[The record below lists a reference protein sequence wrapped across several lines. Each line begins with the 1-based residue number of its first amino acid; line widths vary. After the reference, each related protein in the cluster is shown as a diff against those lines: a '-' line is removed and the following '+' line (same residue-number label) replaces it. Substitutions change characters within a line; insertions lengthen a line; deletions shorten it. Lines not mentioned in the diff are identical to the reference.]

1 MNRKLLKTTPNL
13 DLFMYV
19 DQLLADASFTKTVSS
34 CAQLKINQT
43 HTPVQEQSEILLK
56 TYFDEKLLSQ
66 KITLESY
73 KKKTV
78 CKDQGKYIINV
89 V

>member
-1 MNRKLLKTTPNL
+1 MNRKLLKATPNL

-19 DQLLADASFTKTVSS
+19 DQLLADAPFTKTVSS

-43 HTPVQEQSEILLK
+43 NTPVQEQSEILLK

-66 KITLESY
+66 KITLDSY
-73 KKKTV
+73 EKKN
-78 CKDQGKYIINV
+78 CL
-89 V
+89 